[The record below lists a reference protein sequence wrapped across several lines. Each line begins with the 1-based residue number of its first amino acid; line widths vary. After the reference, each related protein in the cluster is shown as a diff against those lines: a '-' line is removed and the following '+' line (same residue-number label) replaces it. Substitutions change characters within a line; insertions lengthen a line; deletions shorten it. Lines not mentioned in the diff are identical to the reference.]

1 MVLPVNGHCPECNEY
16 FIRLR
21 KHSAFCIGHLTDF
34 FKYLNKISLNHLFS
48 INSVSSHDSSNELSE
63 LPFYNC
69 SSNDFKEQLVYV
81 PKKFTSYIE
90 RLKCFK
96 NSNDFTILH
105 LNINSINS
113 KTKQYELNE
122 ILKLKTFDII
132 VLNETKLDESTP
144 ASFLKS
150 SNYGILRRDR
160 NGNGGGVMVLEEY
173 KIINSENSLEFE
185 SILLKLNVGGLN
197 FNFLACYKSPSDDEE
212 QFIDHLETA
221 IFALDP
227 SEPLFIIGDLNMNL
241 LNKDGKRF
249 FN

>member
-1 MVLPVNGHCPECNEY
+1 M
-16 FIRLR
+16 
-21 KHSAFCIGHLTDF
+21 
-34 FKYLNKISLNHLFS
+34 
-48 INSVSSHDSSNELSE
+48 SSHDSSNELSE

-90 RLKCFK
+90 SLKSFK

-113 KTKQYELNE
+113 KTKQYKLNE

-160 NGNGGGVMVLEEY
+160 NGNGGGVMVLYRKEY

-197 FNFLACYKSPSDDEE
+197 
-212 QFIDHLETA
+212 
-221 IFALDP
+221 
-227 SEPLFIIGDLNMNL
+227 
-241 LNKDGKRF
+241 
-249 FN
+249 